1 MGQMTTDYYRLS
13 SLDVEIYANQLAAL
27 LIRQAVGSKE
37 TQDYLSGF
45 NALDQER
52 IKNELL
58 KIIRKLDRR

>member
-1 MGQMTTDYYRLS
+1 MTTDYYRLS

-27 LIRQAVGSKE
+27 LIRQAMESKE
-37 TQDYLSGF
+37 TQDYLVGF

-52 IKNELL
+52 IMNELL